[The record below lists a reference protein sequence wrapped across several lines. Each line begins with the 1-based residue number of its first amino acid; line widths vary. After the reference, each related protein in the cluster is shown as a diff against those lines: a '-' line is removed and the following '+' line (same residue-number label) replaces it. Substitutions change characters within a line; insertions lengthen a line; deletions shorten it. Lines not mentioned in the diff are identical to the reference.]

1 WDQYADI
8 RQLHQMSNEVGKIYD
23 LYEKKDKFQFE
34 QVHDFHRMS
43 AEMRAKAI
51 EWLLKQ
57 SESTSRF

>member
-1 WDQYADI
+1 
-8 RQLHQMSNEVGKIYD
+8 MSTEVKKIYD
-23 LYEKKDKFQFE
+23 LYGKEEKFHFE

-57 SESTSRF
+57 SQSSSRI